1 MYGAQSL
8 KQIQDDGFVALHE
21 QLEHDATGELRDRLT
36 AELREAARDIEAALG
51 EKPGKDQAE
60 VLRELLGAVRL
71 GEDVL
76 GQVWDSFRR

>member
-1 MYGAQSL
+1 MYAARSH
-8 KQIQDDGFVALHE
+8 KQIPDDGFVALHE
-21 QLEHDATGELRDRLT
+21 QLEHDATGELRDRLA

-60 VLRELLGAVRL
+60 VLRDLLGAVKL